1 MFYYLGGD
9 ISEFVREGELLKC
22 RGGVF
27 QLKYYGDLRIS
38 AVYFSFP
45 GAKEYV
51 DSYCDFYEIDGT
63 FGLSKYDFINLK
75 LLVVDCLG
83 KSRVIGEGLVPSEIT
98 EYTVETIQMFGMN
111 KEGIALLSDGDLR
124 LLLQLRVSGRYIF
137 YAVNIFA
144 WKCLKPYL
152 DCRRC

>member
-1 MFYYLGGD
+1 LFYYLGGD

-27 QLKYYGDLRIS
+27 QLKYDGDLRIS

-83 KSRVIGEGLVPSEIT
+83 KSRVRGEGLVPSEST

-111 KEGIALLSDGDLR
+111 KEGMVHLR
-124 LLLQLRVSGRYIF
+124 LLLHLRILQLVRMLRVGLSLQTPRRRSGGK
-137 YAVNIFA
+137 VN
-144 WKCLKPYL
+144 
-152 DCRRC
+152 

>member
-27 QLKYYGDLRIS
+27 QLKYDGDLRIS

-83 KSRVIGEGLVPSEIT
+83 KSRVRGEGLVPSEST

-111 KEGIALLSDGDLR
+111 KEGMVHLR
-124 LLLQLRVSGRYIF
+124 LLLHLRILQLVRMLRVGLSLQTPRRRSGGK
-137 YAVNIFA
+137 VN
-144 WKCLKPYL
+144 
-152 DCRRC
+152 